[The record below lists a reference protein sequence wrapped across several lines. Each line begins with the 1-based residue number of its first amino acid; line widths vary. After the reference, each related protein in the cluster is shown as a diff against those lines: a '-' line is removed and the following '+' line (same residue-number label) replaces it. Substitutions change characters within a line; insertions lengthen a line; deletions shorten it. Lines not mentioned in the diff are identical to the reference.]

1 MMHNSHLDLAKIL
14 EAALVSQAADQ
25 TFVKQLNNYAGSG
38 QRLDVVS
45 VEALSDQAPYTD
57 LGVELAL
64 REAASGRREFF
75 KVRIERGELVL
86 PHTSA
91 ARTLLLS
98 A

>member
-1 MMHNSHLDLAKIL
+1 M
-14 EAALVSQAADQ
+14 
-25 TFVKQLNNYAGSG
+25 
-38 QRLDVVS
+38 VS

-57 LGVELAL
+57 LRVELAL
-64 REAASGRREFF
+64 REEFSGRREFF

-86 PHTSA
+86 PHPSA